1 MIHELLK
8 KPFAARVVEEP
19 AVALGTELRF
29 ERDRLVGRVLL
40 MEDTFLHAV
49 LSLDLLTAQADA
61 APPPPTGQ
69 GTVPAEGEME
79 RRSARSRLT
88 EYERRLLERMRNR
101 RSNPP
106 GRLNPPDP
114 NGTGNQGTGR

>member
-1 MIHELLK
+1 MPSDHSSNNSSSHSSDQG
-8 KPFAARVVEEP
+8 KPSCFKAYDIR
-19 AVALGTELRF
+19 
-29 ERDRLVGRVLL
+29 
-40 MEDTFLHAV
+40 
-49 LSLDLLTAQADA
+49 
-61 APPPPTGQ
+61 